1 MSTTTTQVRARAI
14 WKGVIQ
20 FENVE
25 LPVKLYSAVQ
35 DRTVHFR
42 LLHKKDRQPVKQMM
56 VNPDTGEEVPKERIR
71 KGAEV
76 EPGVFVLL
84 NDEELNEAEPESSRT
99 ITIERFVPPEAI
111 SHQWFDRPYY
121 LGPDGDDDQ
130 DYWNFVEALEKQG
143 REGVARWVMRNKNY
157 AGALRLEQ
165 GHLML
170 IALRFSEEVVL
181 AEDLEAPQGR
191 ELEKSE
197 LTMARQL
204 IGAMVDKFEPEEFH
218 DEFRDKVLKMVED
231 KAKGKKLKLVKPKK
245 KASQESL
252 AGALEASLAAVR
264 KRSHA

>member
-1 MSTTTTQVRARAI
+1 MPTTTTQTRARAI

-20 FENVE
+20 FENIE

-56 VNPDTGEEVPKERIR
+56 VNPNTGEEVPKERIR

-76 EPGVFVLL
+76 EPGAFVLL
-84 NDEELNEAEPESSRT
+84 NDEELSEAEPEASRS
-99 ITIERFVPPEAI
+99 ITIGRFVDSQAI

-121 LGPDGDDDQ
+121 LGPDSDDEQ
-130 DYWNFVEALEKQG
+130 PYWNFVDALERQG
-143 REGVARWVMRNKNY
+143 KEGVARWVMRNKNY
-157 AGALRLEQ
+157 AGALRVEQ
-165 GHLML
+165 GYLML
-170 IALRFSEEVVL
+170 IALRFSEEVIL
-181 AEDLEAPQGR
+181 AEDLEAPEGR
-191 ELEKSE
+191 ALEKNE

-204 IGAMVDKFEPEEFH
+204 IGAMVDQFEPEEFR
-218 DEFRDKVLKMVED
+218 DEFRDKVLKMVQD

-245 KASQESL
+245 KAGEASL
-252 AGALEASLAAVR
+252 ERALEASLAAVR

>member
-1 MSTTTTQVRARAI
+1 MPTTATQTRARAI

-20 FENVE
+20 FENIE

-56 VNPDTGEEVPKERIR
+56 VNPDSGEEVPKERVR

-84 NDEELNEAEPESSRT
+84 NDEDLSEAEPESSRS
-99 ITIERFVPPEAI
+99 ITIERFVEPEAI

-130 DYWNFVEALEKQG
+130 NYWNFVEALERQG
-143 REGVARWVMRNKNY
+143 KEGVARWVMRNKNY
-157 AGALRLEQ
+157 AGALCIEQ

-170 IALRFSEEVVL
+170 IALRFSEEVIL
-181 AEDLEAPQGR
+181 AEDLESPKGR
-191 ELEKSE
+191 ELEKNE

-204 IGAMVDKFEPEEFH
+204 IGAMVDQFEPEEFR
-218 DEFRDKVLKMVED
+218 DEFRDKVLKMVQD

-245 KASQESL
+245 KAGEASL
-252 AGALEASLAAVR
+252 ERALEASLAAVR

>member
-56 VNPDTGEEVPKERIR
+56 VNPGTGEEVPKERIH

-84 NDEELNEAEPESSRT
+84 NDEELSAVEPEASRT

-121 LGPDGDDDQ
+121 LGPDGDDEQ
-130 DYWNFVEALEKQG
+130 SYWNFVEALERQG
-143 REGVARWVMRNKNY
+143 KEGVARWVMRNKKY
-157 AGALRLEQ
+157 AGALRIEQ
-165 GHLML
+165 GYLML

-181 AEDLEAPQGR
+181 AEDLESPPGR
-191 ELEKSE
+191 ELEKNE

-204 IGAMVDKFEPEEFH
+204 IGAMVDQFEPEEFG
-218 DEFRDKVLKMVED
+218 DEFRDKVLKMVQE
-231 KAKGKKLKLVKPKK
+231 KAQGKKLKLVKPKK
-245 KASQESL
+245 KAGQESL
-252 AGALEASLAAVR
+252 ERALEASLAAVR

>member
-56 VNPDTGEEVPKERIR
+56 VNPETGEEAPKERIR

-76 EPGVFVLL
+76 EPGVFVLFS
-84 NDEELNEAEPESSRT
+84 DEELNEAEPEASRT

-130 DYWNFVEALEKQG
+130 AYWDFVEALERQG
-143 REGVARWVMRNKNY
+143 KEGVARWVMRNKNY
-157 AGALRLEQ
+157 AGALRIEQ
-165 GHLML
+165 GYLML

-181 AEDLEAPQGR
+181 AEDLDAPQGR
-191 ELEKSE
+191 ELEKNE

-204 IGAMVDKFEPEEFH
+204 IGAMVDKFEPEEFR

-245 KASQESL
+245 KAGQVSL
-252 AGALEASLAAVR
+252 EKVLEASLAAVR

>member
-1 MSTTTTQVRARAI
+1 MRARAI

-25 LPVKLYSAVQ
+25 LPVKLYSAVK

-56 VNPDTGEEVPKERIR
+56 VNPETGEEVPKERIR

-84 NDEELNEAEPESSRT
+84 NEEELNEAEPEPSRT
-99 ITIERFVPPEAI
+99 ISIERFVPPAAI
-111 SHQWFDRPYY
+111 SHQWFERPYY
-121 LGPDGDDDQ
+121 LGPDGDDEQ
-130 DYWNFVEALEKQG
+130 PYWDFVAALERQG
-143 REGVARWVMRNKNY
+143 KAGVARWVMRNKNY
-157 AGALRLEQ
+157 AGALRIEN
-165 GHLML
+165 GYLML

-181 AEDLEAPQGR
+181 AEDLDAPEGR
-191 ELEKSE
+191 ELEKNE
-197 LTMARQL
+197 LVMARQL
-204 IGAMVDKFEPEEFH
+204 IGAMVDEFEPEQFR
-218 DEFRDKVLKMVED
+218 DEFRDKVVKMVED

-245 KASQESL
+245 KTGSESL
-252 AGALEASLAAVR
+252 ERALEASLAAVR